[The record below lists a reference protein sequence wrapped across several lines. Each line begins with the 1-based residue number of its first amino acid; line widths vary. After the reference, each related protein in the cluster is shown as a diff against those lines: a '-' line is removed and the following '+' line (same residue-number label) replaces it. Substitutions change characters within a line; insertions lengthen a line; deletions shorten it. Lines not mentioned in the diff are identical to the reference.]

1 MREEIAKLSNAG
13 AAPPFSISP
22 IFRSRGCNTASSRLH
37 RKANRGAGDVSPRRC
52 PKLKRLARA
61 QRSARRSSA
70 SCHGPF
76 QVGTALDGYKVTG
89 FDIDRPHK
97 TLRGVG
103 LGHFAQRT
111 SSRAW
116 ESADFTET
124 DFALFWNS
132 ARPFLVNQSELAVG
146 LEPRGLDLTRSL
158 RFHPRCRIR
167 PSSSRSSAETSLR
180 QLVPQ
185 RSLHELRAWSRV
197 HLGFDDSQTMT
208 EHHFATQPARN
219 HQGDDSKTVQE
230 QH

>member
-158 RFHPRCRIR
+158 RFHPPVSDQAFELTLKRRNVAAPDRLAAVASRASGVVPR
-167 PSSSRSSAETSLR
+167 PPRVRR
-180 QLVPQ
+180 QP
-185 RSLHELRAWSRV
+185 
-197 HLGFDDSQTMT
+197 DDDGTPFR
-208 EHHFATQPARN
+208 HPASPKPP
-219 HQGDDSKTVQE
+219 G
-230 QH
+230 